1 VTGGGLLRYSE
12 VTHRRAGLGLCLAS
26 LLFVTACAPGAA
38 AVGGPT
44 GPAGPAAASA
54 VPTAVARGTVAS
66 AAPAPAASIAP
77 TDAPATDAPATEA
90 PTAAPT
96 VVRTAPPRTNPP
108 TPVPT
113 PRPTLP
119 PASGYPG
126 GVPIATGII
135 GNGLIRYS
143 GRVTDA
149 ATGLGIAGVC
159 VYAGPPMGCPS
170 PNLNT
175 DSTGYWALDFPIGFA
190 VTWNFQHPAYVS
202 VLGTKSTNVQMHH

>member
-1 VTGGGLLRYSE
+1 M
-12 VTHRRAGLGLCLAS
+12 THRQAGLAS
-26 LLFVTACAPGAA
+26 LLLATLLVTACAPGAA
-38 AVGGPT
+38 AVGGPN
-44 GPAGPAAASA
+44 GPATPGS
-54 VPTAVARGTVAS
+54 T
-66 AAPAPAASIAP
+66 ASIAVTLATAQPTTATPAATVAP
-77 TDAPATDAPATEA
+77 TDVPATEA
-90 PTAAPT
+90 PATESPATESPATAAPT
-96 VVRTAPPRTNPP
+96 VVRTAPPRTNPPTVAP

-126 GVPIATGII
+126 GIPIATGGI
-135 GNGLIRYS
+135 GNGLMRYS

-175 DSTGYWALDFPIGFA
+175 DATGYWAMDFPAGFP

-202 VLGTKSTNVQMHH
+202 VLGTKSTSVQMHR

>member
-1 VTGGGLLRYSE
+1 M
-12 VTHRRAGLGLCLAS
+12 THRQAGLAS
-26 LLFVTACAPGAA
+26 LLLAMLLVTACAPGAA
-38 AVGGPT
+38 AAGGPN
-44 GPAGPAAASA
+44 GPATLG
-54 VPTAVARGTVAS
+54 PTASIAVALATTQATS
-66 AAPAPAASIAP
+66 TAPAVTLAP
-77 TDAPATDAPATEA
+77 TDAPATETPATDAPA
-90 PTAAPT
+90 TAAPT
-96 VVRTAPPRTNPP
+96 VVRTAPPRTNPPTVAP

-126 GVPIATGII
+126 GVPIANGPI
-135 GNGLIRYS
+135 GNGLTRYS

-149 ATGLGIAGVC
+149 ATGGGIAGVC

-175 DSTGYWALDFPIGFA
+175 DSTGYWAMDFPIGFA

-202 VLGTKSTNVQMHH
+202 VLGTKSTTVQMHH